1 MLQIEMTSTD
11 EIKKL
16 MDSPTYETFLEEH
29 ED

>member
-1 MLQIEMTSTD
+1 MLQIEMTSPD

-16 MDSPTYETFLEEH
+16 MDAPTYETFLQEH